1 MDLKDSKT
9 VKNLMV
15 AFAGESQAKLNIITM
30 QIKQKKKDIIR

>member
-15 AFAGESQAKLNIITM
+15 AFAGESQATAKYNYYANQAKRRL
-30 QIKQKKKDIIR
+30 